1 MNIISLVFD
10 AYGGRGGIAR
20 YNVNLL
26 KALSLNSKVNKILVF
41 AKNYYYKI
49 DDVPHKITLYCDG
62 SKNYFSYI
70 FDILKRKNEIYD
82 VSFIICG
89 HINLL
94 PIAKLL
100 SKLFNAEIILIIY
113 GVEAL
118 KPSKHLIINL
128 LARRIKKFNIY
139 KKSYY

>member
-26 KALSLNSKVNKILVF
+26 KALSLNPKLNKIFVF
-41 AKNYYYKI
+41 AKNSYYKI
-49 DDVPHKITLYCDG
+49 DDLPKKVTFFCDG
-62 SKNYFSYI
+62 QKNYFSYI
-70 FDILKRKNEIYD
+70 FDILKRKNQIYN

-113 GVEAL
+113 SLFSKVFESKSL
-118 KPSKHLIINL
+118 KPLGSFGLTFI
-128 LARRIKKFNIY
+128 
-139 KKSYY
+139 S